1 VLENRQPHLIAIDDD
16 KDSAELIARV
26 AARCGYAT
34 DVLTDSRALDLVMM
48 NGAPDVICLDLSMPD
63 VNGLDAVEALA
74 RVKFGGQ
81 VIIVSG
87 HPTCLR
93 QHVSSMAKTHGIN
106 VAGHFQKPINTA
118 EFARFL
124 RDVQLDQLH
133 RTA

>member
-1 VLENRQPHLIAIDDD
+1 MTGDRPLRFIAIDDD

-26 AARCGYAT
+26 AERCGYST
-34 DVLTDSRALDLVMM
+34 EVMTDSRALELILMD
-48 NGAPDVICLDLSMPD
+48 GAPDVLCLDLSMPG
-63 VNGLDAVEALA
+63 VNGLDAVEALG

-93 QHVSSMAKTHGIN
+93 QHVSSVAKTHGLN

-118 EFARFL
+118 DFARFL
-124 RDVQLDQLH
+124 RGVEVV
-133 RTA
+133 RRNGTI